1 MAALLAP
8 EAAATLRVAL
18 IGNPNSGKT
27 TVFNALTGLKHKVA
41 NYPGVTVERR
51 EARLAGSSHISMID
65 LPGAYSLVPR
75 SSDERLA
82 RDVLLG
88 WVPGEKRPDAVLV
101 VVDATNLPR
110 HLYLA
115 TQIIDLGY
123 PVVLCCTMM
132 DTARSAGREPD
143 LQRLQ
148 QRLGVAVV
156 GTVAPRGEGIA
167 ELAAELRR
175 VQNCRAV
182 RQDTSPPEFSAGL
195 GDLARRIADLQL
207 ARSGYESSLAQLLLI
222 SRRSDAGE
230 LEGSAIPPELEADVD
245 RARQRLASRGIQD
258 PEKALV
264 HARYACVNGLVGAP
278 GSDRPRP
285 TAGWT
290 DRADRWLTHPLLG
303 LLVFALLMFVVFLAI
318 FVWAQPLM
326 DGIEGALG
334 SLGRWL
340 GNRLPHGMLQDLLV
354 DGVIA
359 GVGAVVV
366 FLPQI
371 WILFFCLSVLEDS
384 GYMARAAMLMNRLM
398 RAVGLPGRSF
408 IPLLTSFAC
417 AIPGIMAARTI
428 EQRRDRLVTILI
440 APLMSCSARLPI
452 YTIMIGALF
461 AGSVWLQAG
470 LMLAMYLLGIASALA
485 VAWILRRTV
494 LRGPQAAFIIELPPY
509 RRPRL
514 RAVIRA
520 MWDRSVLFLRDAGT
534 IIFAV
539 SVILWACAYFPR
551 AEPSAQLQDP
561 GLQIRQ
567 SILGHAGRVLEP
579 LIRPL
584 GFDWKIGI
592 GLAGSFAAREVFVST
607 MGIVYGLGDGADEGS
622 VTLRDKIAADTWPD
636 GSRLYTPLVGVSLM
650 AFYVLA
656 CQCVSTLGVVKR
668 ETNSW
673 RWPLFMFA
681 YMTAL
686 AYAASLVIYQVGS
699 RLGWGG

>member
-1 MAALLAP
+1 
-8 EAAATLRVAL
+8 
-18 IGNPNSGKT
+18 
-27 TVFNALTGLKHKVA
+27 
-41 NYPGVTVERR
+41 
-51 EARLAGSSHISMID
+51 
-65 LPGAYSLVPR
+65 
-75 SSDERLA
+75 
-82 RDVLLG
+82 
-88 WVPGEKRPDAVLV
+88 
-101 VVDATNLPR
+101 
-110 HLYLA
+110 
-115 TQIIDLGY
+115 
-123 PVVLCCTMM
+123 
-132 DTARSAGREPD
+132 
-143 LQRLQ
+143 
-148 QRLGVAVV
+148 
-156 GTVAPRGEGIA
+156 
-167 ELAAELRR
+167 
-175 VQNCRAV
+175 
-182 RQDTSPPEFSAGL
+182 
-195 GDLARRIADLQL
+195 
-207 ARSGYESSLAQLLLI
+207 
-222 SRRSDAGE
+222 
-230 LEGSAIPPELEADVD
+230 
-245 RARQRLASRGIQD
+245 
-258 PEKALV
+258 
-264 HARYACVNGLVGAP
+264 
-278 GSDRPRP
+278 
-285 TAGWT
+285 
-290 DRADRWLTHPLLG
+290 
-303 LLVFALLMFVVFLAI
+303 
-318 FVWAQPLM
+318 
-326 DGIEGALG
+326 
-334 SLGRWL
+334 
-340 GNRLPHGMLQDLLV
+340 
-354 DGVIA
+354 
-359 GVGAVVV
+359 
-366 FLPQI
+366 
-371 WILFFCLSVLEDS
+371 
-384 GYMARAAMLMNRLM
+384 
-398 RAVGLPGRSF
+398 
-408 IPLLTSFAC
+408 
-417 AIPGIMAARTI
+417 
-428 EQRRDRLVTILI
+428 
-440 APLMSCSARLPI
+440 
-452 YTIMIGALF
+452 
-461 AGSVWLQAG
+461 
-470 LMLAMYLLGIASALA
+470 
-485 VAWILRRTV
+485 V